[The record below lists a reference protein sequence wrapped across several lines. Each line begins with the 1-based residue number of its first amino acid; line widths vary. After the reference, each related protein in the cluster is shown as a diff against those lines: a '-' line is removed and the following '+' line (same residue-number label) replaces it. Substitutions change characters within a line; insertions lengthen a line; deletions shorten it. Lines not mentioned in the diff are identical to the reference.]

1 MRTVYLC
8 RHAKSDWE
16 NAGLSDHDRPLNARG
31 ERNAPF
37 MAALFARRGEPV
49 DRILSSTA
57 LRARTTAYHYAD
69 ALGIA
74 HADVTLVPEL
84 YHPSVET
91 IQRVINAL
99 PDTIT
104 RVMLF
109 GHNPGFSLAVAHF
122 ADGDVGV
129 LPTAGIVR
137 IDVAVD
143 DWQAVARGTGTVVW
157 QDLPKRHPGQG

>member
-8 RHAKSDWE
+8 RHAKSDWA
-16 NAGLSDHDRPLNARG
+16 NALLNDHDRPLNARG

-37 MAALFARRGEPV
+37 MARLFAERGEPI

-57 LRARTTAYHYAD
+57 VRARTTAYQYAD

-99 PDTIT
+99 PNSIG

-109 GHNPGFSLAVAHF
+109 GHNPGFSLAVEHF
-122 ADGDVGV
+122 ADSDMGV
-129 LPTAGIVR
+129 MPTAGIAR
-137 IDVAVD
+137 IDMLVN

-157 QDLPKRHPGQG
+157 QDMPKRYPGQS

>member
-8 RHAKSDWE
+8 RHAKSDWG
-16 NAGLSDHDRPLNARG
+16 NALLTDHDRPLNARG

-37 MAALFARRGEPV
+37 MAKRFAQGGEPV

-57 LRARTTAYHYAD
+57 LRARTTAYCYAD
-69 ALGIA
+69 ALGIPQ
-74 HADVTLVPEL
+74 ADVVLVPEL

-99 PDTIT
+99 PNTIT

-109 GHNPGFSLAVAHF
+109 GHNPGHTLPVDHF
-122 ADGDVGV
+122 ADGSVG
-129 LPTAGIVR
+129 LMPTAGIAR
-137 IDVAVD
+137 IDMLVD

-157 QDLPKRHPGQG
+157 QDMPKRHPGQG